1 MHPRRRD
8 DRSLRARYTG
18 APMTRRDLFNALV
31 GLVLGMFGFL
41 LFCLS
46 IVLGGWLGFWLAGS
60 PGGG

>member
-1 MHPRRRD
+1 
-8 DRSLRARYTG
+8 
-18 APMTRRDLFNALV
+18 MTRRDLFNALV

-46 IVLGGWLGFWLAGS
+46 IVLGGWFGFWLAGS